1 NSHLAPTADFTLN
14 PDTDFHADE
23 LRGLIRD
30 GAGDNRAE
38 FIDATGLATALMGDA
53 IAANLFLLGHA
64 YQRGALPVSGAAI
77 DRAIELNGVA
87 VAMNRRAFAL
97 GRLAA
102 VDPDLVTQAAKPALS
117 MPVAVDE
124 TLDDII
130 DRRAGFLTDYQDA
143 DYADAYVKFVRQVEA
158 AEQNKGKGK
167 LGLAEAVAQNL
178 FKLMAYKDE
187 YEVARLYAHE
197 DFQAGLDKQFQGD
210 LKLKFHL
217 APPLISRRDPD
228 TGHLIKRE
236 YGAWVMTAFKLL
248 AGMKGLRGGGF
259 DIFGR
264 TEERRAERAAIPGYR
279 TTIETLLADLS
290 PENHAL
296 AVQIANVPAQIRGYG
311 HIKERSQQAAAAEQ
325 ELLLETW
332 HNPQSQPSAA
342 E

>member
-1 NSHLAPTADFTLN
+1 
-14 PDTDFHADE
+14 
-23 LRGLIRD
+23 
-30 GAGDNRAE
+30 
-38 FIDATGLATALMGDA
+38 IDATGLATALMGDA

-102 VDPDLVTQAAKPALS
+102 VDPDQVTKAARPALS
-117 MPVAVDE
+117 MPVAVDKS
-124 TLDDII
+124 LDDII
-130 DRRAGFLTDYQDA
+130 ARRAGFLTDYQDA
-143 DYADAYVKFVRQVEA
+143 AYAAPYVAFVRLVEV
-158 AEQNKGKGK
+158 AEQAKGKGRK
-167 LGLAEAVAQNL
+167 GLAEAVAHNL

-187 YEVARLYAHE
+187 YEVARLYGHE
-197 DFQAGLDKQFQGD
+197 SFQGDLEKQFQGN

-236 YGAWVMTAFKLL
+236 YGAWVMTAFRLL
-248 AGMKGLRGGGF
+248 ARMKGLRGGAF

-264 TEERRAERAAIPGYR
+264 TEERRAERAAIPAYR
-279 TTIETLLADLS
+279 ATIETLLAELS
-290 PENHAL
+290 PDNHAL
-296 AVQIANVPAQIRGYG
+296 ALQIANVPAQIRGFG
-311 HIKERSQQAAAAEQ
+311 HIKERSQKAAAAEQ
-325 ELLLETW
+325 EQLLEAW
-332 HNPQSQPSAA
+332 RNPQSQPTAA